1 MSEESCLVAP
11 AISVCI
17 GKGCLGVFG
26 GGMCVCG
33 CVEGGCVCECVE
45 EEGGVWMC
53 GGGEH
58 VGRGGTVEGY
68 KYWKGGMVCGHVRAM
83 SS

>member
-1 MSEESCLVAP
+1 MC
-11 AISVCI
+11 
-17 GKGCLGVFG
+17 GCLEG
-26 GGMCVCG
+26 GCVCVDVWRENVCG
-33 CVEGGCVCECVE
+33 CVEG
-45 EEGGVWMC
+45 EGGVWMC
-53 GGGEH
+53 GGVEH

>member
-1 MSEESCLVAP
+1 MW
-11 AISVCI
+11 
-17 GKGCLGVFG
+17 GGG

-33 CVEGGCVCECVE
+33 CVEGKCVWVFGGGMCVWECVE
-45 EEGGVWMC
+45 GKCVWVC
-53 GGGEH
+53 GGIEH
-58 VGRGGTVEGY
+58 VGRGGMGKGY